1 MNIEPLES
9 RIAPATF
16 TVTSNAG
23 FGPGTLA
30 EALSLAAGSMGTDT
44 IGFNLAPGQ
53 TTIEL
58 DNLSASFLVESPV
71 IIDGRTQP
79 GYVDSPLVTISRGMS
94 SSTTGFAFANG
105 SDGSQLHG
113 LTITGFPDIGVAIA
127 ASNILISGST
137 ITGNQFGISVSGGN
151 ATIGGD
157 GIAGRNVISGNSIYG
172 IVSAFASGLYVQN
185 SYIGLD
191 RTGQAALPN
200 GSSGIYIDGGFN
212 FTIGGPDK
220 NVISGNGGDAIH
232 LVGVFGN
239 VRVQNNYI
247 GLYADGTFDG
257 SSRNQSPAI
266 FAYGAA
272 NFLIGKDGENGE
284 PNRIANNVGRAIQLN
299 TQGIMVSGSAIIAG
313 NLIGL
318 TTNGMFLR
326 LAPNGGGIY
335 AEGPNVRI
343 GGADPD
349 TNKIYVTGET
359 AITTGLGPVEIRQ
372 NVFYSAPGAAVID
385 ALDDGRTFNDANDS
399 DGVPNFPV
407 LAGAFR
413 DAMGFYRA
421 VGSIQSTP
429 NTELTV
435 IIYGHIPGEVGFYS
449 PVGEIV
455 ATTNSAGTATF
466 DAGLSLP
473 LDGYGFV
480 TATATNTAEKTTSE
494 MSDPALVAPAIVFTD
509 ASPLAIAEG
518 NAGATLVS
526 FEIRMTSAPTQPVSV
541 QLSAGAGSTA
551 TPGTDF
557 SFSPSTLNFNA
568 TTTTQTVT
576 VAITGERDVE
586 PTEFIN
592 FVLSNLSG
600 DAILLGG
607 TKTLQINNDDTS
619 LRVAADRKSA
629 TWKDVDGDL
638 VTLKSTKAVLDAAD
652 FTFEAQGALGG
663 EVLRILNLSNEGA
676 AAKGAGLALTAKF
689 DKVNN
694 LGDGSVHIGY
704 LNATGVDLGVV
715 AIAGNLE
722 RISAG
727 DATPGDG
734 SLKSLTIGS
743 MGLLGSNKLTDGG
756 NYASDFSGKV
766 GALTVRGDV
775 RGARLTASGAA
786 AGSFGAISILGN
798 LETAGTTPAA
808 RITASGDITALKIGG
823 SMISQT
829 GSSLLVIADGK
840 LGAVTIGRSMDGN
853 GGFVRLI
860 GFTTVGKV
868 SVGGDMESAGIIAGG
883 KARPAN
889 AAAALAIASVT
900 VKGNVTDSLIAAGLG
915 AGDHGNPDAQ
925 IGAITVGGDWSR
937 SFVTAGIDIVNDFT
951 IGDANDAV
959 VVPTGPF
966 TDNPAIVSKIASI
979 TIKGHIYGTAAAGDT
994 FGFVAQSIGKFVRG
1008 TTAYTLRPNPVPNA
1022 LPLDVF
1028 NVAITGDVFVR
1039 EVI

>member
-1 MNIEPLES
+1 MNIEPLEA

-16 TVTSNAG
+16 TVTSNAP
-23 FGPGTLA
+23 FGAGTLA
-30 EALSLAAGSMGTDT
+30 EALGLASSSMGTDT
-44 IGFNLAPGQ
+44 IHFNLPPGQ

-58 DNLSASFLVESPV
+58 DNLSNTFVVDSPV

-79 GYVDSPLVTISRGMS
+79 GYVDSPLVTIAHGTS
-94 SSTTGFAFANG
+94 SATTGIRFALG

-113 LTITGFPDIGVAIA
+113 VAVRDFSEYGVDVR
-127 ASNILISGST
+127 SGNVLISGST
-137 ITGNQFGISVSGGN
+137 ITGNQFGVSVSGSN

-212 FTIGGPDK
+212 FTIGGPEK

-232 LVGVFGN
+232 LVGVFGDA
-239 VRVQNNYI
+239 RVQNNYI
-247 GLYADGTFDG
+247 GLYADGTFNTG
-257 SSRNQSPAI
+257 SRNQSPAI

-272 NFLIGKDGENGE
+272 NFLIGTDGTNGAA
-284 PNRIANNVGRAIQLN
+284 NRIANNAGRAIQLN
-299 TQGIMVSGSAIIAG
+299 TTGIMGGGSAIIAG
-313 NLIGL
+313 NLIGV
-318 TTNGMFLR
+318 TTDGMFLSP
-326 LAPNGGGIY
+326 APNGQGIY

-343 GGADPD
+343 GGAGSD
-349 TNKIYVTGET
+349 TNTIYVTGET
-359 AITTGLGPVEIRQ
+359 AITTGLAPVEIRQ
-372 NVFYSAPGAAVID
+372 NIFFSAPGLVID
-385 ALDDGRTFNDANDS
+385 ALEDGRTFNDANDA

-421 VGSIQSTP
+421 VGSIQGAP
-429 NTELTV
+429 NTEFTV
-435 IIYGHIPGEVGFYS
+435 MIYGHKPGAVGFYS
-449 PVGEIV
+449 PVGEIA

-466 DAGLSLP
+466 DAGLSSS
-473 LDGYGFV
+473 LDEYDFV
-480 TATATNTAEKTTSE
+480 TATATNIAEKTTSE
-494 MSDPALVAPAIVFTD
+494 MSDLASVAPAIVFTD
-509 ASPLAIAEG
+509 ANTLTVTEG

-526 FEIRMTSAPTQPVSV
+526 FEVSMTSAPTQPVSV
-541 QLSAGAGSTA
+541 QLSAGASSTA
-551 TPGTDF
+551 IAGTDF

-592 FVLSNLSG
+592 FVLSNLNG

-619 LRVAADRKSA
+619 LKVATDRKSA

-652 FTFEAQGALGG
+652 FTFEALGALGG
-663 EVLRILNLSNEGA
+663 EVLRTLNLSNEGE

-694 LGDGSVHIGY
+694 LGDGSVHIGH
-704 LNATGVDLGVV
+704 LNAAGVDLGVV
-715 AIAGNLE
+715 ALAGNLE
-722 RISAG
+722 RMSAG

-734 SLKSLTIGS
+734 SVKSLTVGS

-756 NYASDFSGKV
+756 NYVSGFAGKI

-775 RGARLTASGAA
+775 RGAQLTASGAA
-786 AGSFGAISILGN
+786 AGTFGAITVLGN
-798 LETAGTTPAA
+798 FETAGTTPAA

-823 SMISQT
+823 SIVSQS
-829 GSSLLVIADGK
+829 GSSLLVIAEGK
-840 LGAVTIGRSMDGN
+840 IGAVTVGRSMDGN

-860 GFTTVGKV
+860 GYTTIGKV
-868 SVGGDMESAGIIAGG
+868 SVGGDMESAFILASG

-889 AAAALAIASVT
+889 AAAALAIASVA
-900 VKGNVTDSLIAAGLG
+900 VKGHVSDSSILAGLG
-915 AGDHGNPDAQ
+915 ADDHGNPDVQ
-925 IGAITVGGDWSR
+925 IGTITVGGDWSR

-951 IGDANDAV
+951 TGDGDDAI

-979 TIKGHIYGTAAAGDT
+979 TIKGHIYGTAAAGDS

-1028 NVAITGDVFVR
+1028 NVSITGDVFVR